1 MRRTAVWMQA
11 WAAAGALAGA
21 LAATAALAADDL
33 CGRLREEPEAL
44 LQRLSK
50 TEKLEESFRDKAY
63 VAFNDAV
70 KGTLWTFTVAGHP
83 AHPSV
88 ICRRPVEEG
97 GKIKL
102 EMGAQCN
109 ASEAECE
116 RLMRGFE
123 ELNQQMLKELE
134 RQEK

>member
-1 MRRTAVWMQA
+1 MRRTAIWMQA
-11 WAAAGALAGA
+11 CAIAGALAGA
-21 LAATAALAADDL
+21 LAGTAALAADDL
-33 CGRLREEPEAL
+33 CGRPREEPEAL
-44 LQRLSK
+44 LQRLTK

>member
-1 MRRTAVWMQA
+1 MRRTAVWMHA
-11 WAAAGALAGA
+11 CAIAGALAGA

-33 CGRLREEPEAL
+33 CGRPREEPEAL

-123 ELNQQMLKELE
+123 DLNQQMIKELE